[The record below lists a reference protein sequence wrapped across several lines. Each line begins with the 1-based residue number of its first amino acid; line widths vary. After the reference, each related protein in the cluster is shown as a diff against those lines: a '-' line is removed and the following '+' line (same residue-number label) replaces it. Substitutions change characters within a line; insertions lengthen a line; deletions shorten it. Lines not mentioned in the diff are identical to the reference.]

1 MSRQNYLYRM
11 RVAAVVVV
19 TAVLLA
25 ACASMGRPTGG
36 PRDVEPPKF
45 VRSTPTVG
53 ALDVDGNKI
62 TVEFDENIQLDDPQQ
77 KIVISPAQKQTPQI
91 SSNGRRVT
99 IELRD
104 TLIPNTTYTIDFAD
118 AVKDLNEG
126 NVLDG
131 FAIDFSTGPVL
142 DSLRIS
148 GMVFQAENLEPAQG
162 MLVGAYLERGDTAIQ
177 RVAFDRITKTNQ
189 LGQFTLRNLKAGAYR
204 VYALTDNNRDYHW
217 DRSEDVAFL
226 DSLVHP
232 VAQTVWRTD
241 SVHLDDGVDSVIT
254 WSYTRYLPNN
264 IILTWFN
271 QNYKAQYLA
280 ENSRTTPKLITLTF
294 GAPSDTLPE
303 LRLLNGPRAG
313 RPASEWAVLAANT
326 TLDSLQYWIKDSAVV
341 AQDSILLEAR
351 YLRSD
356 SLDNLVPFA
365 DTLKLNVRRNPAR
378 EKEAEKL
385 RKKALEQGDTLPQME
400 YVDFR
405 YNGGAQMDLDR
416 VMTFT
421 SATPI
426 ASIDSSG
433 VHMEMLVDTLWTEVE
448 RPVIAFKGPLTPMDL
463 SAKYKWT
470 EGAKYRLTVDS
481 AAVVDIYGLHNKA
494 LVSEFTTLSE
504 SDYSTLYF
512 NVAGLERG
520 QNAFIQLLSSAGKPV
535 AASAV
540 SRGSASFTHIK
551 PGDYY
556 ARLVVDR
563 NNNGIW
569 DTGLLT
575 DSLQP
580 EEVYYY
586 PRKIT
591 LKKNWDVEQSWN
603 LFDTPLD
610 RQKPDMIKMNK
621 PKVAAGAL
629 PETTDDEYLDEEID
643 ETAPGYNPFDPAS
656 RRRAAE
662 SKKYNNL

>member
-1 MSRQNYLYRM
+1 MSRHNYLYRM
-11 RVAAVVVV
+11 RVAAVIVVV
-19 TAVLLA
+19 AVLLA

-36 PRDVEPPKF
+36 PRDVEPPQF
-45 VRSTPTVG
+45 VRSTPAAG
-53 ALDVDGNKI
+53 ALDVDGRKI
-62 TVEFDENIQLDDPQQ
+62 TVEFNENIQLDDPQQ

-104 TLIPNTTYTIDFAD
+104 SLLPNTTYTIDFAD

-148 GMVFQAENLEPAQG
+148 GMVFQADNLEPAQG
-162 MLVGAYLERGDTAIQ
+162 MLVGAYLDRGDTAIQ

-189 LGQFTLRNLKAGAYR
+189 LGQFTLRNLKPGAYR
-204 VYALTDNNRDYHW
+204 VYALNDNNRDYHW

-232 VAQTVWRTD
+232 VAQIVWRTD
-241 SVHLDDGVDSVIT
+241 SVHLDDGVDSVMT

-264 IILTWFN
+264 LILTWFN
-271 QNYKAQYLA
+271 QNYKPQYLA
-280 ENSRTTPKLITLTF
+280 ENSRATSKLITLTF

-313 RPASEWAVLAANT
+313 QSASEWAVLAANP

-351 YLRSD
+351 YLRTD
-356 SLDNLVPFA
+356 SLDNLVPYT

-385 RKKALEQGDTLPQME
+385 RKKAIEQGDTLPKME
-400 YVDFR
+400 YIDFR
-405 YNGGAQMDLDR
+405 FEGGGQMDLNR
-416 VMTFT
+416 AMTFT

-433 VHMEMLVDTLWTEVE
+433 VHMEMLVDTLWTAVE
-448 RPVIAFKGPLTPMDL
+448 PPVLAFAGQNNPLAIT
-463 SAKYKWT
+463 AKYKWT
-470 EGAKYRLTVDS
+470 EGTKYRLTVDS
-481 AAVVDIYGLHNKA
+481 AAVADIYGLHNKA
-494 LVSEFTTLSE
+494 MVSEFTTLTE
-504 SDYSTLYF
+504 ADYSTLYF
-512 NVAGLERG
+512 NVSGLERG
-520 QNAFIQLLSSAGKPV
+520 QQAFIQLLSGSDKPV
-535 AASAV
+535 AASPV
-540 SRGSASFTHIK
+540 SRGAASFTHIK
-551 PGDYY
+551 PGDYF
-556 ARLVVDR
+556 ARLVVDS
-563 NNNGIW
+563 NNNAKW

-591 LKKNWDVEQSWN
+591 LKKNWDVEQTWDLYS
-603 LFDTPLD
+603 TSLD
-610 RQKPDMIKMNK
+610 KQKPDQIKKNK
-621 PKVAAGAL
+621 PKPVAGMQ
-629 PETTDDEYLDEEID
+629 PESTDEEYLDEEID

-662 SKKYNNL
+662 SKKYNNR